1 MNCFHL
7 ANASGASCIE
17 FLAGIFSRHNQ
28 TGQKWL
34 GWILNK
40 QIKTQTNEQT
50 KKKSKQNITKQK
62 QNKTKQKTSKL
73 NKEWLLKKKKKKRK
87 PSNLNEEWPLNESS
101 MYCLKSQSRKEIF
114 PETIYLSRQLF
125 YAIFLAKT
133 ALLVYSCTSFLAQL

>member
-40 QIKTQTNEQT
+40 QIKTQTSEQT
-50 KKKSKQNITKQK
+50 KKQSKQNKTKQK

-73 NKEWLLKKKKKKRK
+73 NKEWLLKKKKKKK
-87 PSNLNEEWPLNESS
+87 TKNQNEERPLKESS

>member
-40 QIKTQTNEQT
+40 QIKIQTNEQT
-50 KKKSKQNITKQK
+50 KKKIKTK
-62 QNKTKQKTSKL
+62 QNKTKAKQNKTK
-73 NKEWLLKKKKKKRK
+73 NEQTKQGMAIEKKKKT
-87 PSNLNEEWPLNESS
+87 SNLNEEWPSNESS
-101 MYCLKSQSRKEIF
+101 MYCLSQEKKCF
-114 PETIYLSRQLF
+114 QKLF
-125 YAIFLAKT
+125 I
-133 ALLVYSCTSFLAQL
+133 CPGNSFMRFSWQRRHC

>member
-50 KKKSKQNITKQK
+50 KKKSKQNKTKAK
-62 QNKTKQKTSKL
+62 QNKTKNEQTKQGMAI
-73 NKEWLLKKKKKKRK
+73 EKKKKKKK
-87 PSNLNEEWPLNESS
+87 TINLNEEWPLNESS